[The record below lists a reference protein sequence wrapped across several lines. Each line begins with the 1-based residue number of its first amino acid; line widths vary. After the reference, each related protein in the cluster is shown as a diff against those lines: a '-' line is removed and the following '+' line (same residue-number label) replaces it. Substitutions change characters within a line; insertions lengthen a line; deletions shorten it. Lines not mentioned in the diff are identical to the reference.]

1 MDMETTSSDLILWT
15 EETDED
21 LQTRRKNAD
30 TM

>member
-1 MDMETTSSDLILWT
+1 METTSSDLILWT